1 MADSGQDF
9 GTIIGPDASFKGDL
23 TFNSAAKVLGSF
35 EGSIISKGKIH
46 IADGAKCKA
55 TINAKEVAIE
65 GRVEGNVEA
74 GERIEI
80 KPTGAITGDITAT
93 RMSMADGASID
104 GHCRIGLNGQ
114 ATAGAKASSA
124 TEVKP
129 KAEPGKASGQP
140 EPVATGKK

>member
-1 MADSGQDF
+1 MADSSQDF
-9 GTIIGPDASFKGDL
+9 GTIIGPDATFKGDL

-35 EGSIISKGKIH
+35 EGSISSKGKIH

-80 KPTGAITGDITAT
+80 KPSGAITGDITAT
-93 RMSMADGASID
+93 RMTMADGASID

-114 ATAGAKASSA
+114 AAAGAKPTSA
-124 TEVKP
+124 TEIKP
-129 KAEPGKASGQP
+129 KADPSKQP
-140 EPVATGKK
+140 TPATAGKK

>member
-1 MADSGQDF
+1 MADSSQEY

-23 TFNSAAKVLGSF
+23 TFNSSAKVLGTF
-35 EGSIISKGKIH
+35 EGSISSKGKIH

-114 ATAGAKASSA
+114 AGAGQKSMSG
-124 TEVKP
+124 TEVK
-129 KAEPGKASGQP
+129 KADLSKPSSQP
-140 EPVATGKK
+140 TPAIAGKK